1 MEEKKEP
8 TFEEQ
13 LNTLNEIVRKVESG
27 TLMLDEALKLY
38 EEGKKII
45 KNLNDVLDEAS
56 KKLEEVDD

>member
-45 KNLNDVLDEAS
+45 KSLNDVLDEAS
-56 KKLEEVDD
+56 KKLDVVDD

>member
-13 LNTLNEIVRKVESG
+13 LNTLNEIVRKVEGG

-45 KNLNDVLDEAS
+45 KSLNDVLDEAS
-56 KKLEEVDD
+56 KKLDVVDE

>member
-13 LNTLNEIVRKVESG
+13 LNTLDEIVRKVESG

-45 KNLNDVLDEAS
+45 KSLNDVLDEAS
-56 KKLEEVDD
+56 KKLDVVDE

>member
-45 KNLNDVLDEAS
+45 KSLNDVLDEAS
-56 KKLEEVDD
+56 KKLDVVDE

>member
-27 TLMLDEALKLY
+27 SLMLDEALKLY

-45 KNLNDVLDEAS
+45 KSLNDVLDEAS
-56 KKLEEVDD
+56 KKLDVVDE